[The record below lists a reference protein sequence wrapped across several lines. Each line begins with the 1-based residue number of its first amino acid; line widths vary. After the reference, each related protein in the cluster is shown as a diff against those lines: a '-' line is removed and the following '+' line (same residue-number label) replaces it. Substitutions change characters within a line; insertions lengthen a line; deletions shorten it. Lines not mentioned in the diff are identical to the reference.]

1 MKETREQ
8 ARERVKREQ
17 EKLKQQE
24 CHGQVWR
31 PTINEQEREDRQ
43 YQIERGTL
51 PF

>member
-1 MKETREQ
+1 MKETPEQ
-8 ARERVKREQ
+8 TRARVIREQ

-24 CHGQVWR
+24 WHGQVWR
-31 PTINEQEREDRQ
+31 PTINEQERKDRQ